1 MDPVAEE
8 TYEASGFRFGQMNRK
23 YRRAGV
29 PGFVGDL
36 ADGNLVFGGA
46 VTDISAGGFKITNV
60 PESFNA
66 EKHTYTAILSGGG
79 KHFRL
84 LAKPCW
90 RRQGAGRGNVEM
102 GFKILDAPW
111 EWIELTL
118 NEIPEFDYEDNF
130 GFQA

>member
-1 MDPVAEE
+1 MDQLEKL
-8 TYEASGFRFGQMNRK
+8 TNSGSDFRFGQMKRK
-23 YRRAGV
+23 YRRAGLS
-29 PGFVGDL
+29 GFVGDL
-36 ADGNLVFGGA
+36 ADGKNVIGGNIQDLSIGGFRI
-46 VTDISAGGFKITNV
+46 TDI

-79 KHFRL
+79 KHYRL

-90 RRQGAGRGNVEM
+90 KKMGAANGRIEI

-111 EWIELTL
+111 EWLDLTM
-118 NEIPEFDYEDNF
+118 NAIPEFDYEDES

>member
-1 MDPVAEE
+1 MDRVAEE
-8 TYEASGFRFGQMNRK
+8 TYEARGFRFGQMNRK
-23 YRRAGV
+23 DRRAGV
-29 PGFVGDL
+29 GGFVGDL
-36 ADGNLVFGGA
+36 ADGNLVFGGTVA
-46 VTDISAGGFKITNV
+46 DISAGGFKIVNI
-60 PESFNA
+60 PESFSA
-66 EKHTYTAILSGGG
+66 EKHTYTAVLSGGG

-90 RRQGAGRGNVEM
+90 RKQGAGRGNVEM

-111 EWIELTL
+111 EWIELTM